1 MAVEDE
7 PGRDARVAA
16 EAFDERGEDVGQLIA
31 RLELDGPQRLHQ
43 LPQRQHFGLQ
53 QVLHVA
59 ELRLHGRGGQRRLPS
74 KRLDFHLDAEQRLD
88 GAVVQLARDA
98 RALGR
103 AAARLHLRLH
113 VERVQHEPRLAHHRV
128 EEAERACAAGGV
140 QHEEAV
146 GPFGAERA

>member
-1 MAVEDE
+1 MPLGEIGEVLEE
-7 PGRDARVAA
+7 MARVDRQRPHVLNQIAQLDDLA
-16 EAFDERGEDVGQLIA
+16 PQHLLDVTELRRRGVALGLRQAPPHVDLHLEADERLND
-31 RLELDGPQRLHQ
+31 
-43 LPQRQHFGLQ
+43 
-53 QVLHVA
+53 
-59 ELRLHGRGGQRRLPS
+59 
-74 KRLDFHLDAEQRLD
+74 
-88 GAVVQLARDA
+88 AVVQLARDA